1 MTPIQRLLPLQNAQ
15 FGSKIEVA
23 KNMRK
28 GMVGRNVYDLGI
40 LGANEGSINIR
51 KGAIYVDHGPMSI

>member
-1 MTPIQRLLPLQNAQ
+1 MTPMQRLLPLQNAQ

-28 GMVGRNVYDLGI
+28 VKGYGREKWLRLGHF
-40 LGANEGSINIR
+40 GG
-51 KGAIYVDHGPMSI
+51 